1 MLYSIGVKFLC
12 QIAIQILISGL
23 LSRWEGDNLQTAAG
37 PQTTYWV
44 HQVKPWIYDLPWIPL
59 TPSSCHSVKLK
70 YLLPKADFPGHFI

>member
-37 PQTTYWV
+37 PQTTY
-44 HQVKPWIYDLPWIPL
+44 
-59 TPSSCHSVKLK
+59 
-70 YLLPKADFPGHFI
+70 